1 MNKKILIS
9 CDEQGVYSVGEM
21 GGMEGMDGGEG
32 MEPQMQPADNLDA
45 ALNMAREMLSANP
58 EGEAQAN
65 AQFEGGYKQAG
76 GPMGIEG
83 LSTKGMK

>member
-1 MNKKILIS
+1 MNKKIVIS

-21 GGMEGMDGGEG
+21 GGMEEGAEMGG
-32 MEPQMQPADNLDA
+32 EPQMQPADNLDA
-45 ALNMAREMLSANP
+45 ALNMAREMLEANP

-83 LSTKGMK
+83 LSTRGMK